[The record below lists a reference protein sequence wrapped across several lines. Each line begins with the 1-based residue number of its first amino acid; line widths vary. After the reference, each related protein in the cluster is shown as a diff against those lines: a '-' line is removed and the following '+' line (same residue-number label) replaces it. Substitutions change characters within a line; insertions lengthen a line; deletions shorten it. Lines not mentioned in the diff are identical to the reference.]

1 MSLIIG
7 EISYTNILPFF
18 YHLDREQLTEQHCHF
33 VPQVPSQLN
42 SGMAEGR
49 IDIGGI
55 SSFAYAANAGAY
67 TLLPNLSVTS
77 YGQVNSI
84 FLFSKV
90 CLQELSGKKIAL
102 TSSSAS
108 SVHLLK
114 IILQYFHSLETTY
127 TTMKPNL
134 EEMLQA
140 HDACLLIG
148 DDAIAAKRDLPATM
162 FAYDLGQL
170 WYEQTGL
177 PMTYA
182 VFAVRNETITKQASL
197 VGAVYRSFLKSKQLS
212 EATHYQ
218 PMIADIIRT
227 HGGEEPFWNQYFKQ
241 LCNDFG
247 PNEQKGLLYFY
258 SLAYKMGFL
267 PEPIQTLKV
276 WDSVWI
282 EANACQ

>member
-1 MSLIIG
+1 
-7 EISYTNILPFF
+7 
-18 YHLDREQLTEQHCHF
+18 
-33 VPQVPSQLN
+33 
-42 SGMAEGR
+42 MAAGR

-55 SSFAYAANAGAY
+55 SSFAYAANADAY

-77 YGQVNSI
+77 YGNVNSI

-90 CLQELSGKKIAL
+90 PLQEIDGKKIAL

-114 IILQYFHSLETTY
+114 IILQYFHSVENTY
-127 TTMKPNL
+127 TTMKPNFH
-134 EEMLQA
+134 EMLLE

-148 DDAIAAKRDLPATM
+148 DDAIAAKRELPSSM
-162 FAYDLGQL
+162 YCYDLGQL

-182 VFAVRNETITKQASL
+182 VFAVRNETITKQANL
-197 VGAVYRSFLKSKQLS
+197 VATVYHSFLKSKQMS
-212 EATHYQ
+212 EVRNYQ
-218 PMIADIIRT
+218 PMITDIIKT
-227 HGGEEPFWNQYFKQ
+227 YGGEKPFWDQYFQQ

-247 PNEQKGLLYFY
+247 ANEQKGLLYFY
-258 SLAYKMGFL
+258 SLAYKMGFISKPVQVL
-267 PEPIQTLKV
+267 NI
-276 WDSVWI
+276 WDSVLI